1 MYFIS
6 FRIRKNFKRICFPY
20 IMLNELSFTFNINSK
35 QIYYI
40 QPFDEISGFNQG
52 LSFILNM
59 FELWTAVNTL

>member
-1 MYFIS
+1 MFPLIKFNEIS
-6 FRIRKNFKRICFPY
+6 
-20 IMLNELSFTFNINSK
+20 STFNINSK

-40 QPFDEISGFNQG
+40 QPCDEISGFNQG